1 MDWLPK
7 FNLVSL
13 MISPTGP
20 MNGYGGKTMPSAAE
34 LPAAAATLL
43 ASSLAS
49 SRLVGFIFQLPP
61 VIGCLAARAVACL
74 TGAAG
79 ATRALAG
86 AEKASAATNA
96 DVFMT
101 ARATTACLVQ
111 LEEPASSSKVTRRRR
126 GHKSRDFELG
136 CERVERAYASSRHVL
151 WRSPTALAVE

>member
-1 MDWLPK
+1 
-7 FNLVSL
+7 

-20 MNGYGGKTMPSAAE
+20 MNGYGGNTMPSAAE

-96 DVFMT
+96 EVFMT
-101 ARATTACLVQ
+101 ACCTTACLVQ
-111 LEEPASSSKVTRRRR
+111 LLEWLRASM
-126 GHKSRDFELG
+126 
-136 CERVERAYASSRHVL
+136 
-151 WRSPTALAVE
+151 TAR